1 MSKSDYLYW
10 LLVVSAALAYA
21 IVRLQLLP
29 VNNKNNKS
37 RPNSLFCRCSSQM
50 PSASSKRLACH
61 GSFNQHKHR
70 HIYQCIQSSIKAS
83 ARSRIKFA
91 LILVELD
98 CSPFSWNFLSARFLK
113 RQLQQLELQFKSCSP
128 VIEQSIRLAENR
140 FAVLVTAAGA
150 EDAAIVAQ
158 KLLRQLPCASRNKQK
173 ISASAGICHYQ
184 EQKETP
190 ELLFIRAE
198 QALTQAQ
205 KLGRGYFCFFDEV
218 GELLIQERHLQS
230 NRLKLALQQ
239 DELCLYYQPVIAVE
253 SRQIVALEA
262 LIRWQHPQE
271 GLIPPAHFIP
281 LAEQSGLIVAIG
293 EWVLRT
299 ACKQLQYWHN
309 DGLAP
314 LSVAV
319 NVSAR
324 QLCRGDLLEIVRSS
338 LAESGLQADNLELE
352 ITESL
357 VMDNLDKTVAQLQHL
372 QALGVEAVIDD
383 FGTGHS
389 SLNYLKNLPVKKL
402 KIDRSFIR
410 DIDSDLY
417 DAAIVASVIKLAHE
431 LGLVVVAEG
440 VECEAQYEKLKALGC
455 DYAQGYLFGKPLAVS
470 ELTVLLKK
478 SLRRENKNMVMT
490 VSENSGV
497 I

>member
-10 LLVVSAALAYA
+10 FLLVSAACAYA

-29 VNNKNNKS
+29 VNNKNKKNRS
-37 RPNSLFCRCSSQM
+37 GSLFSCLNSRM
-50 PSASSKRLACH
+50 PSEGSKRFACH
-61 GSFNQHKHR
+61 GSFTEHKHS
-70 HIYQCIQSSIKAS
+70 HIYQSIQSSIESS

-91 LILVELD
+91 LILVDLD
-98 CSPFSWNFLSARFLK
+98 CSPCSWNFLSARAFK
-113 RQLQQLELQFKSCSP
+113 RQLQQLELRFKSCSP
-128 VIEQSIRLAENR
+128 VIDQCIRITENR

-158 KLLRQLPCASRNKQK
+158 KLLRQLPGSSRKVQK
-173 ISASAGICHYQ
+173 ISASIGICHYQ

-198 QALTQAQ
+198 QALAQAQ

-218 GELLIQERHLQS
+218 GKLLIQDRHLQS

-239 DELCLYYQPVIAVE
+239 DELCLYYQPIIALA
-253 SRQIVALEA
+253 SRQIIGLEA
-262 LIRWQHPQE
+262 LIRWQHPQQ

-281 LAEQSGLIVAIG
+281 LAEQSGLIIPIG

-299 ACKQLQYWHN
+299 ACKQLQHWHRA
-309 DGLAP
+309 GIAP

-338 LAESGLQADNLELE
+338 LAESGLQAGNLELE

-357 VMDNLDKTVAQLQHL
+357 VMDNLEKTVHQLQNL
-372 QALGVEAVIDD
+372 QALGVQAVIDD

-410 DIDSDLY
+410 GIADDLY
-417 DAAIVASVIKLAHE
+417 DSAIVASVIKLAHE
-431 LGLVVVAEG
+431 LDLVVVAEG

-455 DYAQGYLFGKPLAVS
+455 DYAQGYLFGKPAAVS
-470 ELTVLLKK
+470 ELTVMLQKNLSNEK
-478 SLRRENKNMVMT
+478 KNMVMA